1 MFPGYGAP
9 VRRPVSKDMAPP
21 RETVFVACTSPTSAR
36 PCPHLFFLLLFFSWC
51 PSFFLPTNP
60 TGLAYC
66 CRHLSSGT
74 VERGTKRLE
83 IQFFPALKEVLCTPD
98 AMQSSQTSAAL
109 TPQQQRQ
116 QMQQR
121 QEAALAF
128 QRQLAQDLVSGDPA
142 GIARAETLCER
153 VPTLCAIAWPGLG
166 ALFPEAADLFVGPAE
181 PGAPPRA
188 ITGYEATAWAR
199 WREARPLFEAGRFD
213 QLERYCADPDVPGR
227 RQLCEV
233 PDLGWVDDYV
243 RRFDPA
249 AEPFFGPDGL
259 QDTLAQL
266 LLWRSQQAERRR
278 RALYGLSVAHDE
290 WLAEAQ
296 DRGGLTDVEPLT
308 SAVDLAGASENSLA
322 LRARGLLGT
331 ERAVDIVPLGQS
343 ATPPPRVSPIAVI
356 DAPIQRWTPET
367 IASGEALAGVPGGIE
382 ALIAAA
388 AQAIGD
394 AELRGLSTAADVAV
408 RRLQTVRD
416 DAAFGLATPA
426 QLAEVERVALDRM
439 RERDAAVS
447 AAREGDVADIGT
459 AFPGTGVY
467 LMHVFV
473 GDDLVPAIGVI
484 PATERSLPPPECPDC
499 IRRMAAGLPPIV
511 GAHPRH

>member
-1 MFPGYGAP
+1 MQYLQAGA
-9 VRRPVSKDMAPP
+9 
-21 RETVFVACTSPTSAR
+21 
-36 PCPHLFFLLLFFSWC
+36 
-51 PSFFLPTNP
+51 
-60 TGLAYC
+60 
-66 CRHLSSGT
+66 
-74 VERGTKRLE
+74 
-83 IQFFPALKEVLCTPD
+83 TP
-98 AMQSSQTSAAL
+98 

-116 QMQQR
+116 QAQQR

-128 QRQLAQDLVSGDPA
+128 QRQLAQDLSSGDPA
-142 GIARAETLCER
+142 GIARAEALCER
-153 VPTLCAIAWPGLG
+153 VPALCAVQWPGLG
-166 ALFPEAADLFVGPAE
+166 AFFPEAADLFVGPAQ

-199 WREARPLFEAGRFD
+199 WREARPLFDAGRFD

-227 RQLCEV
+227 RLLCDV
-233 PDLGWVDDYV
+233 PGLGWVEDYV
-243 RRFDPA
+243 EKFDPA
-249 AEPFFGPDGL
+249 ARLFFEPGGL
-259 QDTLAQL
+259 HDTLAQL
-266 LLWRSQQAERRR
+266 LLWRRQQAERRR
-278 RALYGLSVAHDE
+278 RSLYGLSVAHDE

-296 DRGGLTDVEPLT
+296 DRAGLTDVEPLT

-343 ATPPPRVSPIAVI
+343 AMPPPRVSPIAVI

-367 IASGEALAGVPGGIE
+367 IASGEALAGVPGGID

-388 AQAIGD
+388 AQAISD
-394 AELRGLSTAADVAV
+394 AELRGLEVAADVAV
-408 RRLQTVRD
+408 RRLWAARE
-416 DAAFGLATPA
+416 DADVGIITPA
-426 QLAEVERVALDRM
+426 QLAEIERAALDRM

-447 AAREGDVADIGT
+447 AAKEEGDVADIGT

-473 GDDLVPAIGVI
+473 GDNLVPAIGVI
-484 PATERSLPPPECPDC
+484 PTTERSLPPPDCPDC
-499 IRRMAAGLPPIV
+499 IRQMAAGLPPII

>member
-1 MFPGYGAP
+1 M
-9 VRRPVSKDMAPP
+9 
-21 RETVFVACTSPTSAR
+21 
-36 PCPHLFFLLLFFSWC
+36 
-51 PSFFLPTNP
+51 
-60 TGLAYC
+60 
-66 CRHLSSGT
+66 
-74 VERGTKRLE
+74 
-83 IQFFPALKEVLCTPD
+83 
-98 AMQSSQTSAAL
+98 

-121 QEAALAF
+121 QEAAIVF
-128 QRQLAQDLVSGDPA
+128 QRQLAQDLSSGDPA

-153 VPTLCAIAWPGLG
+153 VPGLCAVQWPSL
-166 ALFPEAADLFVGPAE
+166 AAFFPEAADLFVGPAE

-199 WREARPLFEAGRFD
+199 WREARPLFESGRFD
-213 QLERYCADPDVPGR
+213 QLEQYCTDPDVPGR
-227 RQLCEV
+227 RLLCDV
-233 PDLGWVDDYV
+233 PGLGWAEDYAK
-243 RRFDPA
+243 RFDPA
-249 AEPFFGPDGL
+249 AEPFFGPEGL

-266 LLWRSQQAERRR
+266 LLWRRQQAERRR

-343 ATPPPRVSPIAVI
+343 AMPPPRVSPIAVI

-367 IASGEALAGVPGGIE
+367 IASSEALADVPGGIN

-388 AQAIGD
+388 AQSISD
-394 AELRGLSTAADVAV
+394 AELRGLETAADAAI
-408 RRLQTVRD
+408 RRLRTVRE
-416 DAAFGLATPA
+416 DADAGLATPA
-426 QLAEVERVALDRM
+426 QLAEAERVALDRM
-439 RERDAAVS
+439 RERDAAAS
-447 AAREGDVADIGT
+447 AAQEGDVADIGT

-484 PATERSLPPPECPDC
+484 PATERSLPPPDCPDC
-499 IRRMAAGLPPIV
+499 IQRMAAGLPPII

>member
-1 MFPGYGAP
+1 MQASQGNA
-9 VRRPVSKDMAPP
+9 
-21 RETVFVACTSPTSAR
+21 
-36 PCPHLFFLLLFFSWC
+36 
-51 PSFFLPTNP
+51 
-60 TGLAYC
+60 
-66 CRHLSSGT
+66 
-74 VERGTKRLE
+74 
-83 IQFFPALKEVLCTPD
+83 
-98 AMQSSQTSAAL
+98 AM

-121 QEAALAF
+121 QEAAIVF
-128 QRQLAQDLVSGDPA
+128 QRQLAQDLSSGDPA
-142 GIARAETLCER
+142 GIARAEALCER
-153 VPTLCAIAWPGLG
+153 VPALCAIQWPSL
-166 ALFPEAADLFVGPAE
+166 AAFFPEAADLFVGPAE

-199 WREARPLFEAGRFD
+199 WREARPLFDSGRFD
-213 QLERYCADPDVPGR
+213 QLEQYCADPDVPGR
-227 RQLCEV
+227 RLLCEV
-233 PDLGWVDDYV
+233 PGLGWAEDYAK
-243 RRFDPA
+243 RFDPA
-249 AEPFFGPDGL
+249 AEPFFGPEGL

-266 LLWRSQQAERRR
+266 LLWRRQQAERRR

-308 SAVDLAGASENSLA
+308 SAVDLAGAPENSLA

-343 ATPPPRVSPIAVI
+343 AMPPPRVSPIAVI

-367 IASGEALAGVPGGIE
+367 IASGEALADVPGGVS

-388 AQAIGD
+388 AQAISD
-394 AELRGLSTAADVAV
+394 AELHGLEAAVDVAV
-408 RRLQTVRD
+408 RRLRTVRE
-416 DAAFGLATPA
+416 DANVRLATPA
-426 QLAEVERVALDRM
+426 QLAEAERVALDRM

-447 AAREGDVADIGT
+447 AAQEGDVADIGT

-467 LMHVFV
+467 LMRVFV

-484 PATERSLPPPECPDC
+484 PTTERSLPPPDCPDC
-499 IRRMAAGLPPIV
+499 IRRMAVGLSPII